1 MAPDLTP
8 HALDD
13 GDVLYA
19 TPTREYHRLLQGTVR
34 AIQVLAVALLVIT
47 GGAVIWA
54 LVASERSD
62 GALFAV
68 FMVIPALG
76 SLLLLALTPRILRT
90 LHRTVFVVTTEGL
103 TLTPLHESSRYVPWD
118 EVDHLAQEESSRLR
132 GALVVETTDGERITA
147 TGTGP
152 ASAIS
157 FAPLPALLAPNGRDA
172 PAPHVAAHAALDL
185 YRSGAFHR

>member
-19 TPTREYHRLLQGTVR
+19 TPTREYRRLLQGTVR

-47 GGAVIWA
+47 GGAAIWA

-103 TLTPLHESSRYVPWD
+103 TLTPLHESSRHVPWD

-172 PAPHVAAHAALDL
+172 PAPHAAAHAALDL